1 MLAAW
6 YETNGPAAEVLQV
19 GQRPDPEPGPHEVRV
34 RLRAAAVNP
43 SDVKARAG
51 SRKPIPPYV
60 IPGSDGAGHI
70 DRAGAY
76 VDPGRVGERVWIYNA
91 QWGRPFGASAQFV
104 CLPEALA
111 VPLDESLDFA
121 QGACLGIPCM
131 TAHRCLFADGPVE
144 GLNVLVTG
152 GAGVV
157 GHHAIQLAKWAGA
170 RVAATVSSP
179 EKAAHARAAGADV
192 VVDYRRSDVVRD
204 VRAAIGGID
213 RVVEVDLGVNLPVS
227 AELLRP
233 GGVIAAYATTGKP
246 VPELPY
252 AAMLWKNPVVRQVFV
267 YTMPDAAKRQAIADI
282 GRWVRESRSSG
293 GPIFAL
299 AGRFPLEHAVDAH
312 RAVESGTKIGQ
323 VVLDIP

>member
-6 YETNGPAAEVLQV
+6 YETNGPAAEVLRV
-19 GQRPDPEPGPHEVRV
+19 GERPDPEPGPHEVRV
-34 RLRAAAVNP
+34 RLHAAAVNP

-51 SRKPIPPYV
+51 SRRPIPPYV
-60 IPGSDGAGHI
+60 IPGSDGAGII
-70 DRAGAY
+70 DRVGAW
-76 VDPGRVGERVWIYNA
+76 VDPGRIGERVWIYNA
-91 QWGRPFGASAQFV
+91 QWGRAFGASAQQV
-104 CLPEALA
+104 CLPETLA
-111 VPLDESLDFA
+111 VPLPAVLDFA

-170 RVAATVSSP
+170 RVVATVSSP
-179 EKAAHARAAGADV
+179 EKAAHAKAAGADA
-192 VVDYRRSDVVRD
+192 VVDYRRADVVRE
-204 VRAAIGGID
+204 VRAALGGID
-213 RVVEVDLGVNLPVS
+213 RVVEVDLGVNLPVT

-233 GGVIAAYATTGKP
+233 GGTIAAYATTGKP

-252 AAMLWKNPVVRQVFV
+252 STLLWKNPLLRQVFV
-267 YTMPDAAKRQAIADI
+267 YTMPDAAKRQAITDI
-282 GRWVRESRSSG
+282 QRWVRDTTPMFTIAARL
-293 GPIFAL
+293 PL
-299 AGRFPLEHAVDAH
+299 AQVVDAH
-312 RAVESGTKIGQ
+312 LRVESGTKIGQ

>member
-70 DRAGAY
+70 DRVGAY

-111 VPLDESLDFA
+111 VPLAESLDFA

-170 RVAATVSSP
+170 RVAATP

-252 AAMLWKNPVVRQVFV
+252 AAMLWKNPVLRQVFV